1 MNKNKSNYEK
11 DHLEKIVLESFS
23 IAEVCRNLNM
33 RAVGGNYKTIKKYIN
48 LHNIDTSHFTGQG
61 WNVGIRKR
69 NTSKSLPL
77 YEILIEKSTYTS
89 THHLKLRLYKAGLKE
104 NKCENCLINQW
115 DNKPISLHLD
125 HINGNNLDN
134 RLENLRIL
142 CPNCHSQT
150 ETYCGSNTKKSSIN
164 EYRANNPIVKTHKE
178 VVIKEPKDV
187 KPPNLC
193 ECGAIIQRRSKHC
206 LDCHKKRMR
215 IHERPSIDI
224 LIQEVKE
231 QNYTAVGKKYGV
243 SDNAIRKWIKNAS

>member
-11 DHLEKIVLESFS
+11 DHLEQIVKESLS
-23 IAEVCRNLNM
+23 TADVCRKLNM
-33 RAVGGNYKTIKKYIN
+33 RAVGGNYKTIKKYIT
-48 LHNIDTSHFTGQG
+48 LYNIDTSHFTGQG
-61 WNVGIRKR
+61 WNVGKR
-69 NTSKSLPL
+69 YRNFGKTIPLEIILVEKSL
-77 YEILIEKSTYTS
+77 YTN
-89 THHLKLRLYKAGLKE
+89 TKLLKERLFKEGLKE

-115 DNKPISLHLD
+115 DNKPITLHLD

-150 ETYCGSNTKKSSIN
+150 ETYCKGSISAIN
-164 EYRANNPIVKTHKE
+164 ELRANEKTFIENPKE
-178 VVIKEPKDV
+178 IIIKEPKEV

-193 ECGAIIQRRSKHC
+193 SCGKKLKRSSKTC
-206 LDCHKKRMR
+206 RDCYNLSLRKV
-215 IHERPSIDI
+215 ERPSIDI

-243 SDNAIRKWIKNAS
+243 SDNAIRKWIKTAS